1 MKTTN
6 IASSDVVSLQFIC
19 GIIMEYS
26 WMLMLQLI
34 SIYKPSLPPLHSHF
48 LQLEEA
54 VEAINCLLWIENIN
68 KPHITQLLSKWQT
81 CIIILYCLTRGLLM
95 SNLCLNTNWAPLN
108 AWSTIL
114 VGIESAFNYLR
125 SVPRGIKPHQG
136 KDAGLNYYIKT
147 SLKWQTA
154 HYLWVI
160 KILGLPK

>member
-1 MKTTN
+1 
-6 IASSDVVSLQFIC
+6 
-19 GIIMEYS
+19 
-26 WMLMLQLI
+26 MLMLQLI

-48 LQLEEA
+48 LQWEES

-125 SVPRGIKPHQG
+125 SVPKG
-136 KDAGLNYYIKT
+136 KHYKT
-147 SLKWQTA
+147 SPRQRCRIELLYQNFLEMANSPLLMSHKN
-154 HYLWVI
+154 LR
-160 KILGLPK
+160 PS